1 MFEVGG
7 RLCGLYCP
15 VTSDPLQNRGLHA
28 FYTARQPES
37 DSELFV
43 GKIVID
49 LSISARPLG
58 YDALSVP
65 LQAPFPVAPEQL
77 KMFYKRN
84 PVTNAPSLEL
94 YHPLADDASRFKC
107 AVWDLQQNKCKF
119 QKEVAAFEWIEEGG
133 RIWSLKWQETYY
145 MVKKRMVDWMIAR
158 PNMDDYVP
166 PHYLH
171 RKNGEFGWLMPKKS
185 NGNPN
190 FFPDKCLT
198 KMAKEAKF
206 EKWAPILKNHALL
219 YNDHQFQILDGPVRL
234 EILNPFT
241 KNGESMVLDG
251 HMGYGLY
258 TDEGKRY
265 LTSVGAEPDNYMVL
279 AEGSD
284 FLEHNFGGLC
294 GSGSRL
300 PEMPSDGFGGWDL
313 KYMANDVYL
322 LTLERFYLW
331 SSVTRK
337 VSSVALPI
345 RGCIDGPKNRIHA
358 IVSDYRNDFNTDVFV
373 VVDEMVLRFNVEPR
387 DETLQLCNLYSPGV
401 GRITAWTATTCKKT
415 IPITSYMITNL
426 VTCNMRV
433 CIDGRSFMN
442 RGEPSHL
449 GELENGF
456 LEGDPLLKL

>member
-1 MFEVGG
+1 MIGFSGQYHNPEPRTAADAPDVAIVARSMFEVGG
-7 RLCGLYCP
+7 RLCSLYCP

-65 LQAPFPVAPEQL
+65 LQASFPVAPEQL
-77 KMFYKRN
+77 KMFYKRDT
-84 PVTNAPSLEL
+84 VTNAPSLEL

-107 AVWDLQQNKCKF
+107 AVWDLKQNECKF

-206 EKWAPILKNHALL
+206 EKWTPLLKHHALL
-219 YNDHQFQILDGPVRL
+219 YNDHQFQIVRAPAHITEGNMPTMIQKRAPATTFFPPTLMPRTAIHAFRSDDQDFVIAAIGHLVEVVPVDGEQNFMPEKPDAQHLFPVFEQGERIVQIQVVQPAKKSGRKDKTVVLHTDSLKYAYLELDLLLQWIDGCVERPPHKWKTVVDMTKIKGAERLPADNIAQNVVWTHNKGKITLEGPVRL

-258 TDEGKRY
+258 T
-265 LTSVGAEPDNYMVL
+265 
-279 AEGSD
+279 
-284 FLEHNFGGLC
+284 
-294 GSGSRL
+294 
-300 PEMPSDGFGGWDL
+300 
-313 KYMANDVYL
+313 
-322 LTLERFYLW
+322 
-331 SSVTRK
+331 
-337 VSSVALPI
+337 
-345 RGCIDGPKNRIHA
+345 
-358 IVSDYRNDFNTDVFV
+358 
-373 VVDEMVLRFNVEPR
+373 
-387 DETLQLCNLYSPGV
+387 
-401 GRITAWTATTCKKT
+401 
-415 IPITSYMITNL
+415 
-426 VTCNMRV
+426 
-433 CIDGRSFMN
+433 
-442 RGEPSHL
+442 
-449 GELENGF
+449 
-456 LEGDPLLKL
+456 